1 MPKRFHK
8 HSVHINKKVK
18 CDKSK
23 MIECDDTLV
32 TSGVDRAGRS
42 VAASAAAAAGQL
54 IVQVK
59 RDQLTDT
66 S

>member
-1 MPKRFHK
+1 M
-8 HSVHINKKVK
+8 NY
-18 CDKSK
+18 
-23 MIECDDTLV
+23 ECGDPLV
-32 TSGVDRAGRS
+32 RLDVATVGRS
-42 VAASAAAAAGQL
+42 VAASAAVAAGQL

>member
-1 MPKRFHK
+1 
-8 HSVHINKKVK
+8 
-18 CDKSK
+18 

-32 TSGVDRAGRS
+32 TSGVDSAGHS
-42 VAASAAAAAGQL
+42 VAASAAVAAGQL

>member
-1 MPKRFHK
+1 
-8 HSVHINKKVK
+8 
-18 CDKSK
+18 

-32 TSGVDRAGRS
+32 TSGVDRSGRS
-42 VAASAAAAAGQL
+42 VAASAAVAAGQL